1 MKIPRIAR
9 VIIGLLALA
18 APLRAQQSIAL
29 TVEEAI
35 RLAFDKSKTLHASM
49 MKVQYADAK
58 SSETGTLLLP
68 SLKFGGVYTRLS
80 SVPSFEVS
88 LPLPTPTKFV
98 LSPAI
103 LDNYN
108 IRVSLQQPIFT
119 GWKVQS
125 AVDMAKYS
133 AQATQKDYD
142 KDKNDL
148 VYYTRV
154 AYWNLSKA
162 IELENVV
169 NETVEQIRTH
179 LKDVQNM
186 QAQGLLTNNDVLKV
200 QVQLSEA
207 QLRQID
213 ARNGVRLARI
223 GLNNTIGIP
232 LDTEVQLKSILTHQS
247 MEFPPLPKLVEDAI
261 ARRAEIGGMEYRVK
275 AGQAGVTQAQS
286 NWFPQVYVTGN
297 YYFNRP
303 NQRLQPIQDAFKDT
317 WDVGLGVSF
326 DIWNWGTAVHQ
337 TDQAKAQLAQAQ
349 DGLGQLRDAI
359 TLDVTSNYLNM
370 QRAAERI
377 SVAEQGVKQAEENYR
392 VTTGRFKQGL
402 TTNTEVLDAEVALLQ
417 AKTNF
422 TQSLTDYELAEAGLT
437 RAVGLEHEINR

>member
-1 MKIPRIAR
+1 MKVLRIAL
-9 VIIGLLALA
+9 VGIGLLSLIGS
-18 APLRAQQSIAL
+18 LRAQQSVAL
-29 TVEEAI
+29 TVEEAL

-68 SLKFGGVYTRLS
+68 SLKFGGMYTRLS
-80 SVPSFEVS
+80 NVPSFEVS

-108 IRVSLQQPIFT
+108 LRISLQQPIFT
-119 GWKVQS
+119 GWRIQS
-125 AVDMAKYS
+125 AVDMADYS
-133 AQATQKDYD
+133 AQATQKEYD
-142 KDKNDL
+142 RDKNDL
-148 VYYTRV
+148 VYNTRA

-169 NETVEQIRTH
+169 NETVEQIKTH

-186 QAQGLLTNNDVLKV
+186 QVQGLLTTNDVLKV

-213 ARNGVRLARI
+213 AKNGVRLARI

-232 LDTEVQLKSILTHQS
+232 LDTEVQLKSTLTHQS
-247 MEFPPLPKLVEDAI
+247 AEFAPLPRLIEEAV
-261 ARRAEIGGMEYRVK
+261 ARRAEIKGMEYRVK

-303 NQRLQPIQDAFKDT
+303 NQRLQPVQDAFKDT
-317 WDVGLGVSF
+317 WDVGLGISF
-326 DIWNWGTAVHQ
+326 DIWNWGTAIHQ
-337 TDQAKAQLAQAQ
+337 TDQAKAQLAQAE

-377 SVAEQGVKQAEENYR
+377 IVAEQGVKQAQENYR
-392 VTTGRFKQGL
+392 VTNGRFKQGL

-417 AKTNF
+417 AKTNY
-422 TQSLTDYELAEAGLT
+422 TQSLTDYELAEAGLN
-437 RAVGLEHEINR
+437 RAVGQEYEIKR